1 MSKHVYRTLSKRLL
15 HHIPRQDKDDCL
27 NSMMVHLLETNWW
40 QEADTVALTIP
51 RNIELNV
58 EEIIKAAWKS
68 GKQVAIP
75 KCFTKQGN
83 HMEFYLY
90 TNKNEL
96 ENEYLDL
103 YEPKDHREK
112 LIDKDF
118 IDLIIVPGLLFDPKG
133 YRVGYGGGYYDRYLV
148 DYPNITVSL
157 AMEEQLVQYV
167 PFDEYDIPVDFIITE
182 DRMIHCEIERKKG
195 S

>member
-1 MSKHVYRTLSKRLL
+1 M
-15 HHIPRQDKDDCL
+15 D
-27 NSMMVHLLETNWW
+27 
-40 QEADTVALTIP
+40 
-51 RNIELNV
+51 
-58 EEIIKAAWKS
+58 
-68 GKQVAIP
+68 
-75 KCFTKQGN
+75 
-83 HMEFYLY
+83 FYLY

-96 ENEYLDL
+96 ENVYLDL

-182 DRMIHCEIERKKG
+182 DLMIHGEIERKKG